1 MRLRV
6 RGPAVLPVTALWL
19 TALTAAA
26 APPLAPLSGSSERTP
41 VFGSGVELVVVDLV
55 VRDRH
60 GNLVRDLQRDEV
72 EVFEDGVR
80 QQVAEFRSL
89 QSGLVS
95 SAVSPGPAG
104 APAAGAMAMAT
115 ATAMATAPAAR
126 SRVNVVALVFDQLSV
141 DGRPLAHAAARTFIE
156 AQPDAD
162 AYVAVFRIDGRLKM
176 ACNFTRDK
184 QLLLASLEKATLGSS
199 PAFASGVKG
208 MSGDVASSPN
218 YGDPQQ
224 KGYDP
229 RELRPAHFNGDPGAG
244 TPMDGAGPVS
254 AERGI
259 ANAELDIMRTAE
271 DVERTQRGNWSLDGL
286 LSVVHGLRNL
296 PGRKTL
302 VHFSEGLQVPP
313 WLEDPFR
320 ALSSE
325 ANRGGVSIYA
335 VDVRGL
341 GSRSHLDDAKEM
353 LDQVLR
359 VSESQRLSGGAWQ
372 GVTREQAR
380 EFDTVEA
387 TLRIDAHGTLEDL
400 ARSTGGFLIG
410 DNNDLG
416 RKLRSLG
423 EDIHHYYEVAYAPS
437 DRRNDGRFHRLAVK
451 VRRAGAQVQSRQG
464 YFAVPHQLGQPV
476 FAYEGPLLDA
486 LAERRPPR
494 AFEHQAAVFRFGA
507 DEALVR
513 HALVAAVPL
522 ASVRFNRDE
531 ARGHY
536 LARVSVLAL
545 VKDSRGDIV
554 EKLGEDYVIQGPLAD
569 LPDTRQRRVSF
580 VRALVLPPGRYRV
593 ETAVRDG
600 IAERTSCGRI
610 ELRVEP
616 PLPGLRLSS
625 LVAVAGATPS
635 GDGEFFR
642 LGEASLVPG
651 LDAGGPA
658 VRAADGLALY
668 FVVYDRPGAAA
679 APAAELEVAVG
690 GRTVRRGAV
699 PLPAADA
706 NGHIAHLLR
715 VNLEGLAPGD
725 YTLRLRVA
733 QDRTTA
739 EEWTPIRILAAGP
752 GAAGGTVRAAR

>member
-1 MRLRV
+1 V
-6 RGPAVLPVTALWL
+6 PAV
-19 TALTAAA
+19 
-26 APPLAPLSGSSERTP
+26 
-41 VFGSGVELVVVDLV
+41 
-55 VRDRH
+55 
-60 GNLVRDLQRDEV
+60 
-72 EVFEDGVR
+72 
-80 QQVAEFRSL
+80 
-89 QSGLVS
+89 
-95 SAVSPGPAG
+95 
-104 APAAGAMAMAT
+104 APAP
-115 ATAMATAPAAR
+115 APAAR

-141 DGRPLAHAAARTFIE
+141 DGRSLARDAARTFVE

-162 AYVAVFRIDGRLKM
+162 GYVAVFRIDGRLKM

-184 QLLLASLEKATLGSS
+184 EALLAALEKATLGSS
-199 PAFASGVKG
+199 PAFASGVKA

-218 YGDPQQ
+218 YGDPRQT
-224 KGYDP
+224 GYDP
-229 RELRPAHFNGDPGAG
+229 RELRPAHFDGDPEAG
-244 TPMDGAGPVS
+244 TPMDGPGPVS

-259 ANAELDIMRTAE
+259 ANAELDILRTAE

-320 ALSSE
+320 GLSSE

-353 LDQVLR
+353 LDQAVR

-416 RKLRSLG
+416 RKLRTLG

-437 DRRNDGRFHRLAVK
+437 DGRNDGRFHRLAVK

-494 AFEHQAAVFRFGA
+494 AFEHQAAVFRFEA
-507 DEALVR
+507 DEVLVR

-522 ASVRFNRDE
+522 ANVRFNRDE
-531 ARGHY
+531 AKGHY
-536 LARVSVLAL
+536 LGRVSVLAL
-545 VKDSRGDIV
+545 VKDARGDIV
-554 EKLGEDYVIQGPLAD
+554 EKLGEDYLIQGSLAD
-569 LPDTRQRRVSF
+569 LPATRQRRVSF
-580 VRALVLPPGRYRV
+580 VRGLTLPAGRYSV

-600 IAERTSCGRI
+600 VGERTSCGRL
-610 ELRVEP
+610 EVRVEP
-616 PLPGLRLSS
+616 RAPGVRLSS
-625 LVAVAGATPS
+625 LVAVAGAAP
-635 GDGEFFR
+635 GVAAADQDFFR
-642 LGEASLVPG
+642 LGEVSLVPG
-651 LDAGGPA
+651 LDAEGSA
-658 VRAADGLALY
+658 VRAGDGLALY
-668 FVVYDRPGAAA
+668 FVVYGRPGAAG
-679 APAAELEVAVG
+679 PPRAELEIGSG

-706 NGHIAHLLR
+706 SGRIPHLAR
-715 VNLEGLAPGD
+715 VNLESLAPGD
-725 YTLRLRVA
+725 YTLQLRVA
-733 QDRTTA
+733 QDGSTASERTSF
-739 EEWTPIRILAAGP
+739 RILTATPATA
-752 GAAGGTVRAAR
+752 GAAVRAAR

>member
-1 MRLRV
+1 MALRV
-6 RGPAVLPVTALWL
+6 RGQTVLPVLALFL
-19 TALTAAA
+19 APVAGAPAPPA
-26 APPLAPLSGSSERTP
+26 APVPASERTP

-60 GNLVRDLQRDEV
+60 GNLVRDLRRDEV
-72 EVFEDGVR
+72 DVYEDGVR

-89 QSGLVS
+89 QSGVAT
-95 SAVSPGPAG
+95 SAVLPATGGAGPAV
-104 APAAGAMAMAT
+104 APAA
-115 ATAMATAPAAR
+115 APVAAR
-126 SRVNVVALVFDQLSV
+126 PRVNLVALVFDQLSV
-141 DGRPLAHAAARTFIE
+141 DGRALAHAAARMFVE
-156 AQPDAD
+156 AQADTD
-162 AYVAVFRIDGRLKM
+162 AYLAVFRIDGRLKM

-184 QLLLASLEKATLGSS
+184 QALLASLERATLGSS

-218 YGDPQQ
+218 YGDPRQA
-224 KGYDP
+224 GYDP
-229 RELRPAHFNGDPGAG
+229 RELRPAHFDGDPGAG
-244 TPMDGAGPVS
+244 TPMDGPGPVS

-259 ANAELDIMRTAE
+259 ANAELDILRTAE

-320 ALSSE
+320 VLSSE

-353 LDQVLR
+353 LDQAVR

-410 DNNDLG
+410 DNNGLG
-416 RKLRSLG
+416 PKLRTLS

-437 DRRNDGRFHRLAVK
+437 DRRNDGRFHRLAVR

-464 YFAVPHQLGQPV
+464 YFAVPRQLGQPV
-476 FAYEGPLLDA
+476 FVHEGPLLEA

-494 AFEHQAAVFRFGA
+494 AFEHQAAVFRFEA
-507 DEALVR
+507 DEARVR
-513 HALVAAVPL
+513 HAVVAAVPL
-522 ASVRFNRDE
+522 ASLRFNRDE
-531 ARGHY
+531 AKGYY
-536 LARVSVLAL
+536 LGRVSVLAL
-545 VKDSRGDIV
+545 VKDARGDIV
-554 EKLGEDYVIQGPLAD
+554 EKLGEDYVIQGRLAD
-569 LPDTRQRRVSF
+569 LPATRQRRVSF
-580 VRALVLPPGRYRV
+580 VRGLSLPAGRYEV

-600 IAERTSCGRI
+600 IGERISCGRI

-616 PLPGLRLSS
+616 PVRGVRVSS
-625 LVAVAGATPS
+625 LVAVAGAAPA

-651 LDAGGPA
+651 LDGEGPA
-658 VRAADGLALY
+658 VRAGDGLAVY
-668 FVVYDRPGAAA
+668 FVVYGRSGAADS
-679 APAAELEVAVG
+679 PRAELEIG
-690 GRTVRRGAV
+690 RGSRTVRRGAV

-706 NGHIAHLLR
+706 SGRVAHLAR
-715 VNLEGLAPGD
+715 VDLEGLAPGD
-725 YTLRLRVA
+725 YVLRLTVA
-733 QDRTTA
+733 QDGSTASERTPFRVLAT
-739 EEWTPIRILAAGP
+739 AAGP
-752 GAAGGTVRAAR
+752 GGGAVRAAR